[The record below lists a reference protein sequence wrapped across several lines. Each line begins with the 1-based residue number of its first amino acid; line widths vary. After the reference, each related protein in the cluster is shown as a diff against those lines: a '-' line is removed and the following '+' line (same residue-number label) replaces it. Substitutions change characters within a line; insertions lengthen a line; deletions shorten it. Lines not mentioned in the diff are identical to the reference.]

1 MESLT
6 QAGKATASG
15 VWWELGFVAAT
26 CPAAGLLSAD
36 QFSLF
41 AHAGYRLPLEADISS
56 RNNLKPEII
65 IC

>member
-1 MESLT
+1 MEPLM

-15 VWWELGFVAAT
+15 IWWGLCFVAAI

-41 AHAGYRLPLEADISS
+41 AHACY
-56 RNNLKPEII
+56 
-65 IC
+65 